1 MPIPV
6 YLFLG
11 FLESGKTRFMQSALE
26 DDRFQNDRDRSLVI
40 LCEEGEEELDLSRI
54 RGGVRVETLTDKAQ
68 LNYRTLEDLQKR
80 SRAKRIIIEY
90 NGMWLLSDLQNAL
103 PRSWQIYQVMMTAD
117 ASTIGL
123 YDGNMRQLVADK
135 LSATEMVA
143 FNRCT
148 PATDKEA
155 LHRLVRAVNRR
166 ADILY
171 EYEGGQT
178 EVDDIVDPLPFDRDA
193 AELTVSDED
202 FGLLYMDM
210 MDDPAV
216 YDGKTLHV
224 KLLAARSPKLPA
236 GQFIGGRFA
245 MTCCAADASLIG
257 FPCVGAPGAKP
268 PADRTYYTVSATVR
282 SEKHAVYEDFGP
294 VLYVQSLEEADKPA
308 DEMVYFR

>member
-11 FLESGKTRFMQSALE
+11 FLESGKTTFIQNALE
-26 DDRFQNDRDRSLVI
+26 DDRFQNEKDRSLVI
-40 LCEEGEEELDLSRI
+40 LCEEGEEELNLSRI
-54 RGGVRVETLTDKAQ
+54 RGNVKVETLTDKAQ
-68 LNYRTLEDLQKR
+68 LNYRTLEDMLKR
-80 SRAKRIIIEY
+80 SRAKRVILEY
-90 NGMWLLSDLQNAL
+90 NGMWLLSELQNAL

-135 LSATEMVA
+135 LAVTEMVA
-143 FNRCT
+143 FNRCR
-148 PATDKEA
+148 PGTDKEA

-171 EYEGGQT
+171 EYPGGQT

-193 AELTVSDED
+193 DELTVADED

-216 YDGKTLHV
+216 YDGKTLTV
-224 KLLAARSPKLPA
+224 KLLTARSPKLPS
-236 GQFIGGRFA
+236 GQYVGGRFA

-257 FPCVGAPGAKP
+257 FPCVGAPGAP
-268 PADRTYYTVSATVR
+268 LPDDRTYYTVRAAVR
-282 SEKHAVYEDFGP
+282 SEKHPVYEDFGP
-294 VLYVQSLEEADKPA
+294 VLYVQSFAEADKPA